1 MNAELPHVDEHTI
14 RISAPRKQVWAALN
28 VYVERSLAGAEGSL
42 LTKVLGTEP
51 RAGFEISE
59 AVPDEQLTLVGR
71 HRFSRYRLVFG
82 LADMPDGSTELSA
95 TTYAAFPGVH
105 GRVYRALVIGT
116 RLHVVATN
124 QLLRGVRRQTRL
136 A

>member
-1 MNAELPHVDEHTI
+1 MNAELPYVDEHAI
-14 RISAPRKQVWAALN
+14 RVSAPRKQAWAALN
-28 VYVERSLAGAEGSL
+28 LYVERSLTRAEGSL

-51 RAGFEISE
+51 PAGFEVSE
-59 AVPDEQLTLVGR
+59 TVPDERLTLVGL
-71 HRFSRYRLVFG
+71 HRCSRYRLVFELG
-82 LADMPDGSTELSA
+82 DTADGATELRA

-105 GRVYRALVIGT
+105 GRAYRALVIGT

-124 QLLRGVRRQTRL
+124 QLLRGIRRQAQL